1 MRMAR
6 GLWRL
11 DWVALARLSGEA
23 APIRLE
29 PVRVER
35 VGPGSARS
43 PVPAGTLTTLP
54 GDEYAFRFRLPAG
67 AGPHELFLESRGYY
81 LEWMRDAWLVEEN
94 PQRAALM
101 LAQPVDALRLLAPEF
116 KAQEA
121 GMERAF
127 WESRYA
133 HP

>member
-1 MRMAR
+1 
-6 GLWRL
+6 
-11 DWVALARLSGEA
+11 
-23 APIRLE
+23 
-29 PVRVER
+29 
-35 VGPGSARS
+35 
-43 PVPAGTLTTLP
+43 
-54 GDEYAFRFRLPAG
+54 
-67 AGPHELFLESRGYY
+67 
-81 LEWMRDAWLVEEN
+81 
-94 PQRAALM
+94 M